1 VDTISKPLS
10 FHTVE
15 ISKFNILIVRDKEG
29 EINAFYN
36 SCSHR
41 GSILKKEKSGKL
53 KSNLLICPY
62 HQWSYN
68 ASNGN
73 LVRTTSII
81 DPKNFRKD
89 ENCLIKVK
97 IKVWNGLVFINMNKN
112 AKWNAKKVFP
122 DYSDAFSQLNVSDY
136 QIGHTW
142 KKKIKCNWKIFWE
155 NYSECLH
162 CPNLHPE
169 LSDLVPIYGR
179 RLVDIKDDP
188 NWKRFTHHDDPKY
201 KGGMKKGTETWS
213 MNGSAQGHRVEYLEN
228 QTDFPGYIYMTT
240 WPSMFLAIFTDH
252 IRMVRILPLSEELT
266 EVTAEWVFRK
276 ETLKDKKYS
285 MKNVVD
291 FAVLVMKQDAE
302 ACELNQK
309 GIHNPTRKN
318 GTLMPE
324 EYEIKRFHSWLRKK
338 L

>member
-1 VDTISKPLS
+1 MSA
-10 FHTVE
+10 TVSLA
-15 ISKFNILIVRDKEG
+15 IIKVLKKFNVPGLKVKWPNDIMSARYKISGILIE
-29 EINAFYN
+29 N
-36 SCSHR
+36 
-41 GSILKKEKSGKL
+41 ILKNNE
-53 KSNLLICPY
+53 IA
-62 HQWSYN
+62 
-68 ASNGN
+68 ASVIG
-73 LVRTTSII
+73 V
-81 DPKNFRKD
+81 
-89 ENCLIKVK
+89 
-97 IKVWNGLVFINMNKN
+97 G
-112 AKWNAKKVFP
+112 
-122 DYSDAFSQLNVSDY
+122 LNV
-136 QIGHTW
+136 
-142 KKKIKCNWKIFWE
+142 
-155 NYSECLH
+155 
-162 CPNLHPE
+162 
-169 LSDLVPIYGR
+169 
-179 RLVDIKDDP
+179 
-188 NWKRFTHHDDPKY
+188 
-201 KGGMKKGTETWS
+201 
-213 MNGSAQGHRVEYLEN
+213 N

>member
-1 VDTISKPLS
+1 
-10 FHTVE
+10 
-15 ISKFNILIVRDKEG
+15 
-29 EINAFYN
+29 
-36 SCSHR
+36 
-41 GSILKKEKSGKL
+41 
-53 KSNLLICPY
+53 
-62 HQWSYN
+62 
-68 ASNGN
+68 
-73 LVRTTSII
+73 
-81 DPKNFRKD
+81 
-89 ENCLIKVK
+89 
-97 IKVWNGLVFINMNKN
+97 MNKN

-162 CPNLHPE
+162 CPYLHPE

-188 NWKRFTHHDDPKY
+188 NWKRFTHYDDPKY

-266 EVTAEWVFRK
+266 EVTAEWIFRK
-276 ETLKDKKYS
+276 ETMTDKKYS